1 MQAST
6 ESKKRNDQHEMEKLS
21 QGKTTL
27 KNFFRSKSGK
37 ENEILN
43 L

>member
-1 MQAST
+1 M
-6 ESKKRNDQHEMEKLS
+6 ESKKRSDQNEIDKLV

-27 KNFFRSKSGK
+27 KNFFKSKSGK